1 MLRHDT
7 QGGVNPQDTLA
18 SIPKAPPS
26 PKISEE
32 DVGIDEQKI
41 KSELDDVKVKTEVDN
56 YKPTEPDSKPS
67 DELSSPLSKIDAV
80 SITPPEIPCP
90 VKEERHERDPDY
102 GAELDSQA
110 SNSDSESK
118 DPDFTLP
125 SSSPRSVK
133 KSTRSHQK
141 KDHSTTIPSIN
152 TMRIKNGTLPC
163 TGCAAVPSSAKTCD
177 ATSER
182 ACTLCHKR
190 RSFCSAGPGRGR
202 RKSKKRGCK
211 IAKAKLTITPRSTEP
226 NLDES
231 NTPTVVDSKNS
242 GYDSDEALSRVYARK
257 KARFLSPEDIH
268 C

>member
-125 SSSPRSVK
+125 HSSRGPLKNPRGHIK
-133 KSTRSHQK
+133 KRTTRL
-141 KDHSTTIPSIN
+141 TFRLTILCASKMGHFLVLDARLFPAPQRLA
-152 TMRIKNGTLPC
+152 MR
-163 TGCAAVPSSAKTCD
+163 
-177 ATSER
+177 
-182 ACTLCHKR
+182 
-190 RSFCSAGPGRGR
+190 R
-202 RKSKKRGCK
+202 RKGHVHCVISVV
-211 IAKAKLTITPRSTEP
+211 PFVV
-226 NLDES
+226 LDPGGGGGNRRREG
-231 NTPTVVDSKNS
+231 V
-242 GYDSDEALSRVYARK
+242 R
-257 KARFLSPEDIH
+257 
-268 C
+268 